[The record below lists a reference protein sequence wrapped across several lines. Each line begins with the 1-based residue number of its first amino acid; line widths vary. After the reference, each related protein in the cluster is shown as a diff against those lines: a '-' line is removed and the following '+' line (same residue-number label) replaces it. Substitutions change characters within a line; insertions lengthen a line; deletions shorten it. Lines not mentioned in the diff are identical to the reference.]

1 MARRYYHK
9 TRSYAW
15 LWWLLLTALLVYGGW
30 RLYNRWFVFNPQ
42 AILEDAIL
50 KEKNFD
56 TEVKEITS
64 PKAKI
69 KAYLFQDRTNPIISI
84 NFLFKNAGLSTDETQ
99 QSGISTMAAAL
110 LTEGAGNLDSQQF
123 KEILEQK
130 AVGMGFS
137 ADMDDFS
144 GHLLTTR
151 ENMNTAFKM
160 LNMAMTQPRFDEE
173 DIRRTKA
180 QMLAALKRQTEHPS
194 GVLALEA
201 AKEIFGK
208 HPYARNPV
216 GDAAAIAKIGRPQLL
231 EFVKNHLSNS
241 NLMVG
246 IAGDVSE
253 EEAGKIVDA
262 LFGGLPESGR
272 IVFVREAEIDF
283 DRRVRNISLPS
294 AQVVSSFAAKGI
306 GRTHPDFYPLF
317 IANHIL
323 GGSGLSSRLSMA
335 AREKEGLT
343 YGIDTYLSLLDK
355 APMLRGGFSA
365 TPDNF
370 ARVVEIVRRQWAEM
384 GRKGVSEEELAEAKD
399 YLIASYNLRFAS
411 IDTIS
416 AILVYMQKDNLG
428 LDFLQK
434 RNDYVRQVKLKDVN
448 RVARE
453 YFNPEKMI
461 FVNVGS
467 FEKQGVQ

>member
-1 MARRYYHK
+1 MKR
-9 TRSYAW
+9 T
-15 LWWLLLTALLVYGGW
+15 LCILCALLAVLPPLSACQPTPEEDVVVNKGEGTMENIILATAAPAAPLESGAEETPAEFEEPLL
-30 RLYNRWFVFNPQ
+30 REPLGAPERWSEEPV
-42 AILEDAIL
+42 
-50 KEKNFD
+50 
-56 TEVKEITS
+56 
-64 PKAKI
+64 
-69 KAYLFQDRTNPIISI
+69 
-84 NFLFKNAGLSTDETQ
+84 TQ
-99 QSGISTMAAAL
+99 QVPLDM
-110 LTEGAGNLDSQQF
+110 LTVIMDAEVIIPEVARASVYT
-123 KEILEQK
+123 
-130 AVGMGFS
+130 ARMVGDD
-137 ADMDDFS
+137 ADV
-144 GHLLTTR
+144 
-151 ENMNTAFKM
+151 
-160 LNMAMTQPRFDEE
+160 
-173 DIRRTKA
+173 
-180 QMLAALKRQTEHPS
+180 RQTY
-194 GVLALEA
+194 L
-201 AKEIFGK
+201 
-208 HPYARNPV
+208 
-216 GDAAAIAKIGRPQLL
+216 
-231 EFVKNHLSNS
+231 
-241 NLMVG
+241 
-246 IAGDVSE
+246 
-253 EEAGKIVDA
+253 DA

-283 DRRVRNISLPS
+283 DGRVRNISLPS